1 MKQQRTTENYL
12 KTIYLLSKRNE
23 VRGTDIAE
31 FLGVSRPTVS
41 VSLKSLER
49 EGYLYLD
56 SFHEVHLTP
65 EGERIAKSICEKNM
79 VFRDLLIKLG
89 VDEDTAER
97 DACEME
103 HAVSAES
110 FSALK
115 QFINSL
121 DG

>member
-1 MKQQRTTENYL
+1 M
-12 KTIYLLSKRNE
+12 
-23 VRGTDIAE
+23 
-31 FLGVSRPTVS
+31 
-41 VSLKSLER
+41 
-49 EGYLYLD
+49 
-56 SFHEVHLTP
+56 
-65 EGERIAKSICEKNM
+65 
-79 VFRDLLIKLG
+79 FRDLLIKLG

-115 QFINSL
+115 QFINGL

>member
-31 FLGVSRPTVS
+31 YLGVSRPTVS

-56 SFHEVHLTP
+56 SFHEVHLTA
-65 EGERIAKSICEKNM
+65 EGERIAESIYEKNL